1 MHSPFPCYRIL
12 VMLVVALLTAA
23 TAGCSSDEPLTEE
36 DQIRALIEQAEI
48 DAEDRD
54 AGALMDVVDSNF
66 RSGQR
71 YNKDQLEKILRLYF
85 FRHKS
90 IYLFTRIKD
99 IELTASDYAV
109 ATVFVAMAGTAISDI
124 TAITSMRA
132 NIYRFDLEFVKN
144 ESWLLSSA
152 KWEIAR
158 VEDLQ

>member
-1 MHSPFPCYRIL
+1 MSRSATGYRIL
-12 VMLVVALLTAA
+12 LLLVVSLLTA
-23 TAGCSSDEPLTEE
+23 TLSGCSDEPLSDE

-54 AGALMDVVDSNF
+54 AGALMDVVENSF
-66 RSGQR
+66 KSGQR

-99 IELTASDYAV
+99 IELTASDYAL

-124 TAITSMRA
+124 TAITSLRA
-132 NIYRFDLEFVKN
+132 NIYRFDLEFVKD
-144 ESWLLSSA
+144 ESWLLSTA
-152 KWEIAR
+152 KWEIAK

>member
-1 MHSPFPCYRIL
+1 MPFSVIRNRVL
-12 VMLVVALLTAA
+12 LLLVVSLITAA
-23 TAGCSSDEPLTEE
+23 LAGCSSDEPQSDEA
-36 DQIRALIEQAEI
+36 QIRALIEQAEL

-54 AGALMDVVDSNF
+54 TGALLDVVDNAF
-66 RSGQR
+66 KSGQR
-71 YNKDQLEKILRLYF
+71 YNKDQLEKLLRLYF

-132 NIYRFDLEFVKN
+132 NIYRFDLEFVKD

-152 KWEIAR
+152 KWEVAR

>member
-1 MHSPFPCYRIL
+1 MPRSEPCYRIL
-12 VMLVVALLTAA
+12 LLLVVSLFTATLT
-23 TAGCSSDEPLTEE
+23 GCSDEPQGDE

-54 AGALMDVVDSNF
+54 TGALLDVVDSSF
-66 RSGQR
+66 KSGQR

-85 FRHKS
+85 FRHQS
-90 IYLFTRIKD
+90 IYLFTRIKN

-109 ATVFVAMAGTAISDI
+109 ATVFVAMAGTAISDV

-132 NIYRFDLEFVKN
+132 NIYRFDLEFVKD
-144 ESWLLSSA
+144 ESWKLAAA
-152 KWEIAR
+152 KWEVAR